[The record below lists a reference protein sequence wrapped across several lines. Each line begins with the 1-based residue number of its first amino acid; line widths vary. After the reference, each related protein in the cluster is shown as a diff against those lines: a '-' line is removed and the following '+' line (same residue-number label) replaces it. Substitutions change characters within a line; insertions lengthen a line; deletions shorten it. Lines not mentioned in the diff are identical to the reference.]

1 MINNLDYI
9 INKVL
14 REATGTS
21 GGGRGSYVLPVQ
33 PGVKLFDKSQLAP
46 FIDEVS
52 DYNNA
57 KLEYDSYDG
66 QMDTPKKEIK
76 KLEAKSKKISKYK
89 KEHPLDNDDDGDIL
103 NRYSGTKKIN
113 TKISKPYVNET
124 DSSITSGP
132 YTGPIELGLKKWRD
146 SELGPFTEF
155 SEHPANKKKKQK
167 TLKNNIEKIV
177 GMWEKHKESGYD
189 IPAHDVH
196 TVNEDLAVWF
206 GTKKKPKGSSQPKGP
221 WVNICR
227 KDENGKHPPCGRPE
241 SSDKGYPKCRAA
253 GVAGKMSDSEK
264 RSACQQKRK
273 AEKTHS
279 KSGTGNKPKMVSYKT
294 NENISKKFTITESQ
308 LQSLVHYL
316 NEQTTLPI
324 TLSCMEP
331 DNPSSPGV
339 QFKNLSFVNKSTKQV
354 GDKQETTFIF
364 DKTSMEV
371 YKQESGQQ
379 KFTSIKIEN
388 PELSDLLEK
397 KGFKNASSFN
407 FLKTYHLNRKFYCGV
422 FFNQD
427 NDSSDTFAKTN
438 NLVSILAKVSDKT
451 TK

>member
-76 KLEAKSKKISKYK
+76 KLESKSKKISKYK

-113 TKISKPYVNET
+113 TNISKPYVNET

-227 KDENGKHPPCGRPE
+227 KDKDGKHPPCGRPE
-241 SSDKGYPKCRAA
+241 ASDKGYPKCRAA

-294 NENISKKFTITESQ
+294 NENMSKKFTITESQ

-316 NEQTTLPI
+316 NEQNTSTSIPPI
-324 TLSCMEP
+324 NLSCF
-331 DNPSSPGV
+331 DTGKITGPGT
-339 QFKNLSFVNKSTKQV
+339 QMKNLTFKSKNGDKYTFETTSFDAYQKKTSTK
-354 GDKQETTFIF
+354 D
-364 DKTSMEV
+364 
-371 YKQESGQQ
+371 
-379 KFTSIKIEN
+379 FTKVKIEN
-388 PELSDLLEK
+388 QEFKDFLTG
-397 KGFKNASSFN
+397 KGVTDVDIRSFLYTTN
-407 FLKTYHLNRKFYCGV
+407 DFNKIYYCAV
-422 FFNQD
+422 FIKSNQD
-427 NDSSDTFAKTN
+427 QTFADN
-438 NLVSILAKVSDKT
+438 NLIT
-451 TK
+451 TLKNPY